1 MDKYELTNAVRF
13 SQNVILYRSP
23 SSSVSQ
29 RITGP
34 LRTMCSVAI
43 KNPTH
48 LFNIENDLL
57 KMFLWTEEC
66 VSHITSLPLDQINDV
81 LTEEEK
87 RKSLHM
93 GSTLIK

>member
-1 MDKYELTNAVRF
+1 
-13 SQNVILYRSP
+13 
-23 SSSVSQ
+23 
-29 RITGP
+29 
-34 LRTMCSVAI
+34 MCSVAI

-87 RKSLHM
+87 RNHLRYITIVEA
-93 GSTLIK
+93 TLPKLEGYDDVGR